1 MTLIRSKK
9 DKEEFVSL
17 ISDAFQQVMVPA
29 LDNAIVNLKQE
40 LSSKEDVREVG
51 MKVDSLDRKFDA
63 QQERQDRH
71 NSRIEVLEKIHH
83 QGRHL
88 ATV

>member
-1 MTLIRSKK
+1 MSLIKSKE
-9 DKEEFVSL
+9 DKEEFTTL
-17 ISDAFQQVMVPA
+17 ITDIFKDVMIPA
-29 LDNAIVNLKQE
+29 LDAMEGRLASKKD
-40 LSSKEDVREVG
+40 LSDLSMQVQA
-51 MKVDSLDRKFDA
+51 LDRKFDA

-71 NSRIEVLEKIHH
+71 NARIENLEEIHP

>member
-63 QQERQDRH
+63 QQER
-71 NSRIEVLEKIHH
+71 
-83 QGRHL
+83 HL